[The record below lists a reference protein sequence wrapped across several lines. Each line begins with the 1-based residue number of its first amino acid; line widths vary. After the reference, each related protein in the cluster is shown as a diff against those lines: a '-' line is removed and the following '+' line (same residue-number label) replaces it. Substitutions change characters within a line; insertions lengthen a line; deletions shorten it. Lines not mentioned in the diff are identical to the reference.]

1 MTINGKE
8 VDLGG
13 NGSVIDVRKDVDW
26 RIAKLRKV
34 KVRNPGII
42 WHYTSIDV
50 LEHFLKGE
58 IALSHY
64 KFMNDDDE
72 LEYGYKI
79 LTKIDGEH
87 NDKQLMEAL
96 TYKHYGAQLQG
107 DAFLFCLSRD
117 GDSLYQWRS
126 YTPKG
131 GVAVA
136 FDKVDLFSIVVEEVV
151 ADHEILL
158 SVDRLKL
165 IECRYD
171 DKIAEK
177 FLRQIKNRIMNS
189 KKSGL
194 CNDCKNRGL
203 YVSAVIRTLLTH
215 KNPSFFNEQEE
226 RLLLLGESNGLR
238 NKVEFIA
245 GKPRIILRNPQ
256 IANAIKAVRLSPH
269 GDVKRNRLLVEM
281 LRDKYG
287 LKFDIVQSN
296 SSYNGM

>member
-1 MTINGKE
+1 MTINGKK

-13 NGSVIDVRKDVDW
+13 NGSLIDIQKDVDW

-87 NDKQLMEAL
+87 NDKQLLEAL
-96 TYKHYGAQLQG
+96 TYKQYGAQLQG

-226 RLLLLGESNGLR
+226 RLLLLDESNGLR

-256 IANAIKAVRLSPH
+256 IANAVKSVRLSPH

-281 LRDKYG
+281 MRDKYG
-287 LKFDIVQSN
+287 LKFDINQSK

>member
-1 MTINGKE
+1 MTVNGKKF
-8 VDLGG
+8 DLKG
-13 NGSVIDVRKDVDW
+13 NGSAIDIQKDIDW
-26 RIAKLRKV
+26 RIAKLRNV
-34 KVRNPGII
+34 KVRKPGNI
-42 WHYTSIDV
+42 WHYTSVEV

-79 LTKIDGEH
+79 LKKIDSEH
-87 NDKQLMEAL
+87 DDKQLIGAV
-96 TYKHYGAQLQG
+96 TSNHYGAQLQG

-126 YTPKG
+126 YTPEG

-136 FDKVDLFSIVVEEVV
+136 FDNVALFSSVVEEVIS
-151 ADHEILL
+151 DHEILL
-158 SVDRLKL
+158 NVDRLKL

-177 FLRQIKNRIMNS
+177 FLRQIRNRINNS
-189 KKSGL
+189 KRNGW
-194 CNDCKNRGL
+194 CNDCKKRGL
-203 YVSAVIRTLLTH
+203 YVSAVIRTVLTH
-215 KNPSFFNEQEE
+215 KNPSFLSEKEE
-226 RLLLLGESNGLR
+226 RLLLLGEAHGLR

-245 GKPRIILRNPQ
+245 GKPRIVLRNPK
-256 IANAIKAVRLSPH
+256 IANAIKSVRLSPH

-281 LRDKYG
+281 MRDKYG
-287 LKFDIVQSN
+287 LKFDIDQSK